1 MKTKLVILIM
11 LSFLCVSTI
20 SAQKNNKKV
29 TIYGTVLDAD
39 SVPIPNAMIMI
50 DGQKTNAVTNSKGEY
65 KVKVKPTAQRIGI
78 FTFGSGI
85 REEEIN
91 GRENINIGFSSSSK
105 QSNTAKSDDG
115 EQGIQV
121 GYGTMKKKNVTNQI
135 NSIDGT
141 KKDYSSYSSIY
152 DMIQRQVTGVR
163 INGSSIIIQ
172 GSKDLFGDVPA
183 LLVVDGVPVQTLDG
197 ISPTQVKSIEVL
209 KNNAAAIYGSRASG
223 GVILIKTK
231 KEIE

>member
-231 KEIE
+231 KEVE